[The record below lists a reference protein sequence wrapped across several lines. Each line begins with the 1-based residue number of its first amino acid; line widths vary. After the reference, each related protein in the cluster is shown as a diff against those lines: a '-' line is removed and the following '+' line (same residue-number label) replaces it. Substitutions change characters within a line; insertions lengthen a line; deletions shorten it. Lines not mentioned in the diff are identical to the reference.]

1 MQMNLCDEVEIA
13 GLLFAKVLKVC
24 LEWLRK
30 NIKTLFMAG
39 ELRADIR
46 TQDLQHK

>member
-24 LEWLRK
+24 LE
-30 NIKTLFMAG
+30 
-39 ELRADIR
+39 
-46 TQDLQHK
+46 